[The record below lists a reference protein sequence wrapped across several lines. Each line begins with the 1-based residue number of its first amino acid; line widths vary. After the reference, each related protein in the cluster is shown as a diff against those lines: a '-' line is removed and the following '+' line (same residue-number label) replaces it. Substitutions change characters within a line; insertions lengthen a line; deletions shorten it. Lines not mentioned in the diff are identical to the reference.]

1 MRDHWQTRRASLD
14 SLVIGE
20 PTGAKNDSPQRV
32 TSGLFLSKQR
42 SKGELPMSRNRFLPA
57 VTTLA
62 ATLTLAACGSEASPP
77 QTQSQQ
83 AELSEVAEIPAA
95 QWIEYETETFAQ
107 AQEKGQTILVDVNA
121 TWCPTCKAQAPILD
135 SMRDEPQMGDV
146 VFMKLDFDTEKGFLE
161 EHRIP
166 RQSTIVVFQ
175 GEQETARSIA
185 ETDPDKLRSAILA
198 GV

>member
-1 MRDHWQTRRASLD
+1 
-14 SLVIGE
+14 
-20 PTGAKNDSPQRV
+20 
-32 TSGLFLSKQR
+32 
-42 SKGELPMSRNRFLPA
+42 MSQNRFLPA
-57 VTTLA
+57 ATALVATLA
-62 ATLTLAACGSEASPP
+62 LAACGSEALPP
-77 QTQSQQ
+77 PAESQQ
-83 AELSEVAEIPAA
+83 AELGEVADAPAA
-95 QWIEYETETFAQ
+95 QWIEYEAATFAQ
-107 AQEKGQTILVDVNA
+107 AQEDGQTILVDVNA

-135 SMRDEPQMGDV
+135 DLRDEPQMGDV

>member
-1 MRDHWQTRRASLD
+1 M
-14 SLVIGE
+14 
-20 PTGAKNDSPQRV
+20 P
-32 TSGLFLSKQR
+32 
-42 SKGELPMSRNRFLPA
+42 
-57 VTTLA
+57 
-62 ATLTLAACGSEASPP
+62 
-77 QTQSQQ
+77 
-83 AELSEVAEIPAA
+83 
-95 QWIEYETETFAQ
+95 
-107 AQEKGQTILVDVNA
+107 

-135 SMRDEPQMGDV
+135 DLRDERQMGDV

>member
-1 MRDHWQTRRASLD
+1 
-14 SLVIGE
+14 V
-20 PTGAKNDSPQRV
+20 PV
-32 TSGLFLSKQR
+32 
-42 SKGELPMSRNRFLPA
+42 
-57 VTTLA
+57 VTLA
-62 ATLTLAACGSEASPP
+62 ATLALAACASEASPP
-77 QTQSQQ
+77 QAESQQ
-83 AELSEVAEIPAA
+83 AELAEKAQISAA
-95 QWIEYETETFAQ
+95 EWIEYEADTFAR
-107 AQEKGQTILVDVNA
+107 AQEDGQTILVDVNA
-121 TWCPTCKAQAPILD
+121 TWCSTCKAQAPILD
-135 SMRDEPQMGDV
+135 DLRDEPEMGDV